1 VPGVEVQMELN
12 DRLTG
17 IYNYE
22 GFLEKVEDELKLGK
36 HEDYILMRFD
46 IKNFKLVNEIFGMEA
61 GDRLLCNVANAL
73 REIELPDTI
82 FGRIECDKFAVCM
95 PEEYEDEMIELL
107 IGNPLYVDHN
117 ESYRVYIYMGIYKL
131 DNKLIPV
138 STMCDRAGI
147 ALSTIKT
154 NRFVRVAIYDES
166 MYEDLLQEDELSTEL
181 PRAIKNGDIKIF
193 LQPQIAMEG
202 GEMVGAEVLVRWNH
216 HEKGLLNPVH
226 FLPVFEKNYKIVDI
240 DMYVWELACK
250 LLRRWKDEG
259 RKNIYLS
266 VNISTRDF
274 ECIDVYETLTRL
286 VKKYDIDPEQ
296 LRVEITESTIMQ
308 NPEKQIELI
317 GRLRLAKFYVE
328 MDDFGSGY
336 SSLGMLKDIY
346 LDAIKLDM
354 RFLSKGIDEE
364 RGRKVLD
371 LTVRLI
377 KELNMLVIAEG
388 VESEEEEEYLRKIGC
403 DVYQGFHFSKPIPID
418 KFEAAYM

>member
-1 VPGVEVQMELN
+1 
-12 DRLTG
+12 
-17 IYNYE
+17 
-22 GFLEKVEDELKLGK
+22 
-36 HEDYILMRFD
+36 
-46 IKNFKLVNEIFGMEA
+46 
-61 GDRLLCNVANAL
+61 
-73 REIELPDTI
+73 
-82 FGRIECDKFAVCM
+82 
-95 PEEYEDEMIELL
+95 
-107 IGNPLYVDHN
+107 
-117 ESYRVYIYMGIYKL
+117 
-131 DNKLIPV
+131 
-138 STMCDRAGI
+138 
-147 ALSTIKT
+147 
-154 NRFVRVAIYDES
+154 
-166 MYEDLLQEDELSTEL
+166 
-181 PRAIKNGDIKIF
+181 
-193 LQPQIAMEG
+193 
-202 GEMVGAEVLVRWNH
+202 
-216 HEKGLLNPVH
+216 
-226 FLPVFEKNYKIVDI
+226 VDI

>member
-1 VPGVEVQMELN
+1 
-12 DRLTG
+12 
-17 IYNYE
+17 
-22 GFLEKVEDELKLGK
+22 
-36 HEDYILMRFD
+36 
-46 IKNFKLVNEIFGMEA
+46 
-61 GDRLLCNVANAL
+61 
-73 REIELPDTI
+73 
-82 FGRIECDKFAVCM
+82 
-95 PEEYEDEMIELL
+95 
-107 IGNPLYVDHN
+107 
-117 ESYRVYIYMGIYKL
+117 MGIYKL